1 MQQLTK
7 ISTSKSNLRFKLV
20 ALFSNLRIQN
30 VLLLVLA
37 QILASKYIF
46 AQDQSWSEIFSDF
59 NLIGIIFSTVCAV
72 SAGYLINNFYDFEA
86 DLINRPVKT
95 SLENSIAQRKKLALY
110 FFLNLLAFLV
120 SLNISWRAGLF
131 FASYIFVIWLYSHKL
146 KSFPIIGIL
155 SAALLQLLPFFVIFV
170 YYRNFSKIIFVHATF
185 LFLLILLKELIKSL
199 ENLDGDEVSN
209 RYSFA
214 VIYGIEISKRLFTF
228 LTVLMLIP
236 LFYLLN
242 YQDIGYMKLFFG
254 LAYGS
259 LLVGNVI
266 LYRYRDKR
274 SILSLH
280 FLLRLLL
287 VMGVLS
293 IVLLK

>member
-1 MQQLTK
+1 MQELTD
-7 ISTSKSNLRFKLV
+7 ISTYKSNLRFKLV

-37 QILASKYIF
+37 QVLASKYIF
-46 AQDQSWSEIFSDF
+46 AQGKTWSEIFRDY
-59 NLIGIIFSTVCAV
+59 NLIGIVFATVCAV

-95 SLENSIAQRKKLALY
+95 SLENSIAQRKKLILY
-110 FFLNLLAFLV
+110 FFLNLMAFLV

-131 FASYIFVIWLYSHKL
+131 FASYIFVIWFYSHKL
-146 KSFPIIGIL
+146 KSFPIIGIFT
-155 SAALLQLLPFFVIFV
+155 AALLQLLPFFVIFI

-185 LFLLILLKELIKSL
+185 LFLLILLKELIKSI

-214 VIYGIEISKRLFTF
+214 VIYGVKLSKQLFTF
-228 LTVLMLIP
+228 LTLLMLVP

-242 YQDIGYMKLFFG
+242 YQEIGYMKLFFG

-259 LLVGNVI
+259 LLVANVI
-266 LYRYRDKR
+266 LYQYSGKR
-274 SILSLH
+274 SVLYLH

-287 VMGVLS
+287 VLGVLS